1 MHQHSSHHKDN
12 IQSKNLL
19 ITFLLNLI
27 ISAAELI
34 GGLLSNSLAL
44 ISDAIH
50 NFSDGLAVLITW
62 FSIRISKRPA
72 NQHHTFGYK
81 RVQILAALFN
91 ALTLI
96 TISIFLLVEAYHR
109 FMQPQAVE
117 GFAMMWVALIGLVAN
132 LLGVV
137 LLRKFSKDN
146 LNIKA
151 AYLHLIGDSLSSMA
165 VIIGG
170 VLIIYYEM
178 YWIDPLITALI
189 SLYILKETW
198 EILAE
203 TYRILMQA
211 GPSTMQ
217 LQPIADRVLTIEGV
231 KSIHHIHI
239 WQLTDQE
246 LHFEAHIEM
255 KNDLLLTEAQKKSD
269 EIRVLLVEE
278 FGFAHVT
285 LQTEFNRCCDPHL
298 VAGSDH
304 CNC

>member
-96 TISIFLLVEAYHR
+96 TICIFLLAEAYHR

-304 CNC
+304 CHC

>member
-96 TISIFLLVEAYHR
+96 TICIFLLAEAYHR
-109 FMQPQAVE
+109 IMQPQAVE

>member
-1 MHQHSSHHKDN
+1 MHQHSSHHKERT
-12 IQSKNLL
+12 QSKNLL

-27 ISAAELI
+27 ISVAELI
-34 GGLLSNSLAL
+34 GGLLSNSLSL

-62 FSIRISKRPA
+62 LSIRISKRPA
-72 NQHHTFGYK
+72 NQQHTFGYK

-96 TISIFLLVEAYHR
+96 TICIFLLAEAYHR

-117 GFAMMWVALIGLVAN
+117 GFAMMWVAMIGLVAN

-137 LLRKFSKDN
+137 LLRKFSNDN

-151 AYLHLIGDSLSSMA
+151 AYLHLIGDSLSSVA

-170 VLIIYYEM
+170 VLIIFYEI

-198 EILAE
+198 EVLAE

-211 GPSTMQ
+211 GPSTLQ
-217 LQPIADRVLTIEGV
+217 LQPIADRVVAIEGI

-255 KNDLLLTEAQKKSD
+255 ENDLLLTEAQKKSD
-269 EIRVLLVEE
+269 VIRALLVQE

-285 LQTEFNRCCDPHL
+285 LQTEINRCSEPDL
-298 VAGSDH
+298 VAGGDH
-304 CNC
+304 CHC